1 MTITDTS
8 RMPLSGGQNGLW
20 FAQRLDPGNSIFN
33 TAEYVEITGRLDPG
47 RLAEAIERT
56 MNETDVLRVR
66 FETEGE
72 RVHQRVL
79 DATPYRV
86 RVIDLRGRD
95 DPRGA
100 ALEWMRG
107 DLAEPVDLTG
117 GNLVAQVIFK
127 VGEETHY
134 WYQRAHHILLDG
146 YGYALVQNR
155 TADVYAALA
164 EGREPTPSPFRA
176 LREALDEEAAYRSSE
191 RYDADRRYWLG
202 RYGSMPAPAGLARRN
217 GGPARD
223 FLRELGTL
231 DGARTA
237 RLTEV
242 ATAHRAS
249 WVEVVMAALAAYLH
263 RVTGEGTVVLGVPL
277 MGKPGSVFS
286 RVPGTWVNVVPIDVE
301 TGPGVSRQDLL
312 RRIRA
317 RLDEVRGHRDYRFE
331 DMRRDLRGTGEDRPP
346 SRVWVNVKP
355 FDIPLRF
362 GEAQGSSRYLAA
374 GPVEELTVSVYPRH
388 GSDELYF
395 EFDGNPTMYSRQELA
410 AHRERFLDFLDR
422 FATAPPEQPV
432 GRLDTV
438 TAAQRD
444 TVLREWGGQ
453 AVPAADLSVADAFS
467 AAVRRDP
474 GAVAVR
480 HEGNVLTYDELDRRS
495 DALAALL
502 RGRGVRAERL
512 VAVSLPRTAEL
523 VVAILAVLKAG
534 AAYLPL
540 DVRYPPERAAFVIRD
555 AAPVLLLRG
564 PGPGPRGRD
573 LGLPELVLDA
583 GTPPATEPGPGS
595 VSDSEMPEAGQASG
609 TEPGSVLAAGT
620 PSTARS
626 GLDPKGPEAER
637 GPALSST
644 NSGPALDPETPPV
657 TEVGPDSTMPEPGGG
672 TPSSARPGPGVVPAP
687 RTPPSARPGAV
698 PAPRRP
704 ISATPGPGN
713 AAYVIYTSGSTG
725 TPKGVVVTQGAVVGL
740 AAWAREVLGED
751 HLRHVLA
758 TTSLSFDVSV
768 LELFAPLLNG
778 GCVEILDDALALAGA
793 GPEGSLVSGV
803 PSVLATVLADPAFRV
818 RADCLVAAGEAL
830 PADLVETAVERM
842 PGCTVF
848 NMYGPTE
855 TTVIATAGTAVP
867 GEGKPSIGRPVPGA
881 RAYAL
886 DGALRPAPPGET
898 AELYVGGGVPAR
910 GYLNRPGLTA
920 ERFVADPN
928 GEPGSRMYRTG
939 DLVSWRDDGRLDYL
953 GRADTQVKVRGFRIE
968 LGEVEHA
975 LRAVPGVA
983 RAAADVRGP
992 SRRLVAYAVPE
1003 KGTEQDGDAVLA
1015 ALRRTLPGYMVP
1027 GQVVW
1032 LPDLPLNANGKLD
1045 RAALPEPG
1053 VPVSTSRSG
1062 GPATAGQEALR
1073 RIFAEVLG
1081 LSSVGLDDD
1090 FFRLGGDS
1098 LSAARVTGR
1107 VRAELS
1113 SGITMRAVFDH
1124 PTVATL
1130 AAHLETAEAGRA
1142 PLRRQARPARI
1153 PLSPAQRRLWVLYR
1167 TDGPR
1172 PTYNIPLAAEL
1183 DEPVDVAALRAALA
1197 DLAERHESLRTV
1209 FPEENGLPWQRVL
1222 TGAEAQPPLE
1232 VVDVTEDGL
1241 DAALAAAARHPFDL
1255 ATEPPLRARLCV
1267 LDSGRHVLLLVVH
1280 HIAADEWSTVV
1291 LLDDLANAYAARLT
1305 GGAPGWSPLPV
1316 QYADHALWQHA
1327 PDGPAGPGARALAET
1342 EHWVTRLTGVPAE
1355 LDLPADRPRPVRAGY
1370 GGAVHG
1376 FDLPTALRERM
1387 ERLAAGSSA
1396 TPFMVV
1402 HAAVVALLHRM
1413 GAGEDV
1419 CVGTPVAGR
1428 GDPVLDG
1435 LAGFFVN
1442 LLALRVD
1449 VSGGPTFAELLD
1461 RARAADLDAYAH
1473 QDVPFER
1480 VVEALNPARSLSRH
1494 PVFQVLVSYH
1504 VLPDHTGDGAL
1515 RVTGT
1520 RLIDTG
1526 TAKFDLTFRI
1536 SERGPGTPL
1545 RGEIE
1550 YATALF
1556 DRETAEGLATRLVTL
1571 LETVTR
1577 DPHTPL
1583 ADVDLVTE
1591 QEREL
1596 LHRTWQGP
1604 PSAVERGSARAVEE
1618 VPEQAV
1624 VVKPDPERDL
1634 GPESARV
1641 AERVPEQAVERPLR
1655 PDSELAG
1662 ELFAGR
1668 DLGPGSERAVGQVL
1682 GPDSEL
1688 AIEPVVEL
1696 GAESLVGPDS
1706 ERTVERAL
1714 RSDSE
1719 LAVEPFAGLD
1729 LGPGSEWAVKQVL
1742 GQDSELAVE
1751 LFAGLD
1757 LGPGSE
1763 WAVEQVLG
1771 QDSEPVVEPGSE
1783 QAVGQDFELAPG
1795 LEALGPVAVDG
1806 LVRRR
1811 ALEDPGAVAV
1821 ECEGERL
1828 TYGELESRVEAL
1840 AGALRAE
1847 LHGPEPVVAV
1857 ALPRTANLVVAL
1869 LAVWRAGAAYL
1880 PLDLDYPAERL
1891 AYMLRD
1897 TAPALVLTDARVSD
1911 RLPGRSSDRFPGL
1924 SSERLPGRSSNGSSE
1939 GLSDRLPD
1947 GDRSPEGA
1955 DVPRLDIAD
1964 LQAAQPV
1971 RPAPAAPYL
1980 PGRAAYVIYTSG
1992 STGRP
1997 KGVVVPMGA
2006 VVNFLRAMTG
2016 ERGIGRDDTLLA
2028 LTTVGFDIS
2037 VLELFAP
2044 LIAGGRVVVAGDGQ
2058 VRDPSGLLAVLR
2070 RTGAN
2075 VVQATPTLWRLL
2087 ADADHD
2093 GALGGVR
2100 ALTGGERLERALAG
2114 ALRARGAEVVNLYG
2128 PTETTVW
2135 STRADLSPTDLPGDP
2150 PIGTPIAGTVARV
2163 LDERLRVV
2171 PPGVPGDLYL
2181 GGAGLARG
2189 YQGMPALTAT
2199 RFVADPYGP
2208 AAVLYRTG
2216 DRARWRHT
2224 GDLEFLGRQDE
2235 QVKLRGFRI
2244 ELGEIAAALTDHPAI
2259 GQAVVTVHEDESG
2272 HRTLVGYYVPTAAP
2286 TPEAAPEPA
2295 PEPGAGSASGSASE
2309 LRPEP
2314 VPGHTPEA
2322 APGPAPEPGA
2332 GSASETASELDPEPA
2347 SGDASEL
2354 RPEPVPGHTPEATP
2368 GPAPETGARSAS
2380 ETASKPVPGAG
2391 SKLGPG
2397 AVPVPAQGL
2406 ASEAAPGVAS
2416 GLASEAAPGPVSE
2429 AASKLTP
2436 GPVPEVAELRVHLAA
2451 RLPGHMV
2458 PAHLIA
2464 LRTLPTT
2471 PNGKVDKAALPTPE
2485 QAREHGRETSR
2496 PPVTPME
2503 ERLCALYSEVL
2514 GRTGT
2519 GVDEGFFEL
2528 GGDSVLAVRL
2538 AGLARGRGV
2547 VIAPADVFAQPTVA
2561 GLATLARPITGSD
2574 TGPTDWTP
2582 PALDPADLAALRERY
2597 GAFEQVWPLTA
2608 AQEGVLFRQETS
2620 AEQDPYVIRWT
2631 LDLAGP
2637 LSPVRMRD
2645 AAAVLLRRHLG
2656 LRSSVTRTPSGLAV
2670 QVVHAEAEPC
2680 WGAGPIDLGAPSLV
2694 RFELLGTG
2702 LDRWRLSLVT
2712 HHVVLD
2718 GWSLSVLVEELLT
2731 LYGSAGDD
2739 GSLPPPADP
2748 RDHLAWLSRQDR
2760 TAAEEAWRGHFDG
2773 SPGPTVLVPAQDR
2786 ESAPLPERLDIDLP
2800 PGLTADLTRMAR
2812 RDGLTLNTVV
2822 QWAWGMLLAHWTGR
2836 DDVAFLGM
2844 SSGRSPEVPGSE
2856 RMVGML
2862 VDTVPARLTLRPA
2875 ETALRSMRRLQGE
2888 QAALIAHHHLGLAG
2902 IQRAA
2907 GYGELCDTFAVF
2919 DNFPFDQGRLDALAA
2934 VSGLTVEAVDGFD
2947 ATHYSIGVTALPG
2960 RDLRLVLR
2968 HRPGLLPGERVGS
2981 VAPTLVRLLT
2991 DLAADPERR
3000 VGRFDLLGTAGRERA
3015 LRLSRATDTGIEPA
3029 TWAELFAG
3037 QVARDPGAVAVED
3050 GDVRM
3055 TYADLDRASDAV
3067 AGALATR
3074 GVGGGDRVALLL
3086 PRSADAL
3093 VAMLAV
3099 QKVGAAHLPVD
3110 PAYPQDRIDLMLHD
3124 AAPAVLITTGDLAPS
3139 GTTREPTSG
3148 DAPWD
3153 PVLLIDEIPRDGTA
3167 PPAPGTRVDE
3177 AAYMIFTSG
3186 STGRPKGVVV
3196 THAGLADLVETMTGE
3211 LGVGPG
3217 SRVLQFATLSF
3228 DTSVW
3233 EVAMALLTG
3242 ATLVFVPQERRLG
3255 APLGD
3260 FLVEKGITH
3269 CTLPPSALAEIDEAA
3284 VPEGRVVVVAGEACP
3299 ASLAG
3304 RWAVRHRVF
3313 NSYGPTETTVD
3324 ATLWRCRP
3332 VDGTGP
3338 LPIGVPVV
3346 NTEVLVLDEALRPVP
3361 DDVPGELYVAGRGL
3375 ARGYHGRPGLSAGRF
3390 VAHPFADG
3398 QRLYRTGD
3406 LVRRRADGVLV
3417 YLGRT
3422 DDQVKIRGFRIEP
3435 GEVEALL
3442 AGHPAVTQ
3450 AAVVVRDDRLV
3461 AYLVAGTDAL
3471 EPVRDLAARSLPDYL
3486 RPSAYV
3492 LLDRL
3497 PRTPHGKLDRAAL
3510 PAPERTAPP
3519 PSAGE
3524 MDERQRLV
3532 AEAFADVLGVDAAG
3546 PEDDFFELGGHSL
3559 LAMRLVTRLS
3569 ALFGV
3574 TLEVRHVFDGPT
3586 VAELADTVNDA
3597 LRDTVSPAAPDTV
3610 NGTTNPTGTNTTSP
3624 MGTGPGT
3631 STTPSTGTGTAT
3643 GPGTPATT
3651 PTTTSAAP
3659 SMATGQGTPA
3669 VIPTTT
3675 STGTG
3680 TATPATTPTTI
3691 PTAPPTGTGTTPST
3705 ENGTATRS
3713 GTSATTPTTTSTA
3726 PPTGTGTA
3734 TGPGTPATTSTT
3746 LPTGTGTAG
3755 TPTGTD
3761 TPDAASPYA
3770 PRTQDDAPL
3779 SPAQRRL
3786 WFLDRLEGPSSTYNT
3801 GVMIALTGG
3810 TVDPRIFRLALID
3823 VAARHEVLRTVYP
3836 LRGDEPVQRVLPVT
3850 DLAGHLRADLVDLRH
3865 LGDDDREDAFRTAL
3879 TRPFDLETEPPLRLT
3894 FFRTADDEH
3903 LMHIGTHHI
3912 AFDGTSAQIVL
3923 RDLGAAYAART
3934 RGQDPALPP
3943 VEVSYADYARG
3954 RSDARTAADLA
3965 FWRERLADAPRR
3977 LALPLDR
3984 PRTAEG
3990 TGEGHVLSHTLGAD
4004 LSRRLRELARSRR
4017 TSVLTTVQAAVAAQ
4031 LARAGAGE
4039 LIPLGSPVDGRT
4051 EERLAE
4057 VVGFFVNTLV
4067 FTVDLAG
4074 DPRIGDLVDRLR
4086 ADNLTAMEHAQVPFE
4101 QVVEHLNPPRE
4112 SGLNPLFQVL
4122 VSYGTA
4128 PDIALAFEGL
4138 RAEPR
4143 FVDTRTTKFDL
4154 VFHAF
4159 DAGGQAPLDLSLAYA
4174 TALFDEDTARD
4185 LLNGVAAVLA
4195 QTVSHPEIRLSRL
4208 AVPDGPDQTEILLTP
4223 AQRWWLDGHRD
4234 ESPLTV
4240 RSLPLIPGTDDS
4252 DLVAALRGCV
4262 LRHDALRTRLWRDAT
4277 GLWRTAVLD
4286 GQRAMEPRLLGHAEP
4301 GDARRTLT
4309 EMLDAASGRVFAAVR
4324 VGDDEL
4330 FVGAHPALVDEHSWD
4345 RLLAELSGEPPAG
4358 GSSFAA
4364 YTTALATLTSA
4375 AAIEDEEE
4383 PWLDLADRI
4392 TETTPF
4398 WPYGTASTDSGGR
4411 EARRGRPLPRGTTG
4425 RSLALAALAAALAGK
4440 ATGPVLLDVCEPDR
4454 EDNPDT
4460 VGNLTRIFP
4469 CLLARDALAGGPQ
4482 GVLTGDLGGPRDRG
4496 TVDGGPDRLLDRE
4509 AVADGAGSLPERE
4522 DLAGAPGSLSD
4533 QGSLTDGLGNLAD
4546 RGTSGDVRGQR
4557 NLAGGPVRVEPLA
4570 DGLARLG
4577 GLLPGDRRTALGYG
4591 AARYDRPETAE
4602 VLDGTPRA
4610 TVLLT
4615 LGGAAQDG
4623 PPPDG
4628 YVLAFAVRESGD
4640 LEVAWT
4646 REGDAETARALLRRW
4661 AEHLEA
4667 WAPESPAP
4675 VLKAPVREPMVV
4687 LPPFQRRRLEDR
4699 TGPLRDVL
4707 PLSPLQEGLLFH
4719 LMLAES
4725 TGEVYLTENTLLLR
4739 GPLDGQRLRE
4749 AAGAALEKFPNL
4761 RAGFFTLGERTVQA
4775 VPAEVSLD
4783 WVSADLRGAEDP
4795 GEAFE
4800 RFREREAAR
4809 PFDTGKPPLIR
4820 FGLARLAED
4829 EHRFVV
4835 WAQHILMDG
4844 WSISLL
4850 LLSVLA
4856 AYTDPEEE
4864 ARRPVCDFRT
4874 YLEWL
4879 AAQDMSA
4886 AEDAWREFLRGV
4898 GTSGLIAPNAL
4909 DTGVDARSMDELE
4922 RELPADLTARLTRV
4936 SRELG
4941 LTASA
4946 LFEIAWAV
4954 LLHQRTGA
4962 DEAVFGL
4969 LTYGRPPEIPDIETT
4984 VGLLFNTVPMRV
4996 RTRPGDS
5003 LRAIAERVRA
5013 DRMTIVRHPYVGLA
5027 RIQELA
5033 GRRNLFDTLFV
5044 FQNQPKVTP
5053 EQRWGPAGD
5062 LRVER
5067 RDLRDATHYPLTM
5080 VVSPPDGTAR
5090 LRMLFRTDVFTG
5102 EDATG
5107 ILERYVAV
5115 LTAFADDPGRP
5126 LGRVEAV
5133 SERERET
5140 LLTGLNPA
5148 PRAVPEKSIAD
5159 LLHERAVLAP
5169 GDRALVAGETTLT
5182 FAQLE
5187 AASARLARLLVARGV
5202 GAESAVALVLPR
5214 SEPMV
5219 VALFAVFAAGAAY
5232 VPIDPDYPAERIA
5245 YMLRESTPVVVLTT
5259 ESLRHL
5265 ADVGTAK
5272 QAVSP
5277 DRTAPSTT
5285 AGGHAVPSDGVAP
5298 RGVPLDGTATS
5309 EPLAPATGTSPTT
5322 DTGVDVVTTPAP
5334 ATATSSGTAWH
5345 VVSLDAPETLAELA
5359 ATSPEP
5365 IPAHERHAPAG
5376 LDHPAYMIFT
5386 SGSTGRPKAVVVPY
5400 RGLTTMYFN
5409 HLENIFERVTV
5420 RQGGRG
5426 LRIAH
5431 TTSFS
5436 FDASWEQLFWLLA
5449 GHEVHVVDEETR
5461 RDPALLLGYLDRER
5475 IDGFDVTPSYGT
5487 FLVEAGLLD
5496 RPRCLGGTDQDEPG
5510 LVFVSLGGEAVPAG
5524 LWNRLREAPGVQGYN
5539 LYGPTEYTINAL
5551 GADLA
5556 ESATST
5562 VGRPIMNTR
5571 AYVLGPGLR
5580 PVPRGVVGELYLAGD
5595 GLARGYHRRPGLTA
5609 ERFLADPFGPPGGRM
5624 YRTGDLARW
5633 RPDGLLDF
5641 LGRSDG
5647 QVKIRGYRIEPG
5659 EVEDVLTGIDG
5670 VGQAAVVARDDAGG
5684 AAQLVAY
5691 LVPEGLDV
5699 ERIRAEAAAVLPGHM
5714 VPAAFVTLDRL
5725 PLTVNGKLDQR
5736 ALPDPVVTPQDAGEP
5751 PRGPVETAVAEAFRD
5766 VLGLD
5771 EVGRDADFFALGGHS
5786 LLVVRLVG
5794 RLRQALGE
5802 VSVRDVYDA
5811 PTPAGLAARSGGRRG
5826 DGGLKPLLEIRAS
5839 GEAAPVFCFHPA
5851 GGLGWSYTGLLSHLP
5866 SGHPLHALQ
5875 EPLLSD
5881 PDAPHLTF
5889 DQAVTAY
5896 LARIGEVSPYGPCHL
5911 VGWSYGGLVAHRVA
5925 TTLRR
5930 QGRDVAS
5937 LTVLDA
5943 YITETGGGASGGGDL
5958 RAEAMAYVAA
5968 SAGLDPA
5975 TLDLTDRRALYARV
5989 RRTESVLSSFD
6000 EAVLDRIVES
6010 YLRHGDQMA
6019 NASFEVFDGDM
6030 LFVGASVGT
6039 RPGEAEAN
6047 REAWRRHV
6055 AGTLLD
6061 HTVDL
6066 DHHSLG
6072 RAAGW
6077 SVTGPLVAA
6086 HITGTVGRR
6095 R

>member
-72 RVHQRVL
+72 LVHQRVL

-86 RVIDLRGRD
+86 RVVDLRGLD

-155 TADVYAALA
+155 TADLYAALV
-164 EGREPTPSPFRA
+164 EGREPTPSPFRP
-176 LREALDEEAAYRSSE
+176 LRDALDEEAAYRSSE

-217 GGPARD
+217 GGPART

-301 TGPGVSRQDLL
+301 AGPGTNRQELL

-395 EFDGNPTMYSRQELA
+395 EFDGNPTMYSRAELA

-444 TVLREWGGQ
+444 TVLREWGGH
-453 AVPAADLSVADAFS
+453 AVPAADLSVALSVAEAFS
-467 AAVRRDP
+467 VAVRRDP

-480 HEGNVLTYDELDRRS
+480 HEGNALTYDELDRRS

-502 RGRGVRAERL
+502 RERGVRAETL

-555 AAPVLLLRG
+555 ATPVLLLRG

-573 LGLPELVLDA
+573 LALPELVLDA
-583 GTPPATEPGPGS
+583 ETLSTTGPEPGF

-609 TEPGSVLAAGT
+609 PVLAAGT

-626 GLDPKGPEAER
+626 ELDAKGPEAER
-637 GPALSST
+637 GPALS
-644 NSGPALDPETPPV
+644 GPALDPETPPD
-657 TEVGPDSTMPEPGGG
+657 TEPGAGTPSSARSRPGGVPVPAAEPEPGSVSDSTTPEPDTG
-672 TPSSARPGPGVVPAP
+672 TPSSARPGPGAVPAP
-687 RTPPSARPGAV
+687 RTSPSARPGTV

-704 ISATPGPGN
+704 TSGPGN

-740 AAWAREVLGED
+740 AAWAREILGED

-778 GCVEILDDALALAGA
+778 GCVEILDDALALTGA
-793 GPEGSLVSGV
+793 GPEGTLVSGV
-803 PSVLATVLADPAFRV
+803 PSVLATVLADPAFQV

-830 PADLVETAVERM
+830 PADLVATAIERM

-867 GEGKPSIGRPVPGA
+867 GEGKPTIGRPVPGA

-1003 KGTEQDGDAVLA
+1003 KGTERDGDAVLA

-1027 GQVVW
+1027 SQVVW

-1045 RAALPEPG
+1045 RAALPDPG
-1053 VPVSTSRSG
+1053 VPVSAPGSG
-1062 GPATAGQEALR
+1062 GPATAEQEALR
-1073 RIFAEVLG
+1073 KIFAEVLG

-1172 PTYNIPLAAEL
+1172 PTYNIPLATEL
-1183 DEPVDVAALRAALA
+1183 DGPVDVAALRAALA
-1197 DLAERHESLRTV
+1197 DLAGRHESLRTV

-1222 TGAEAQPPLE
+1222 TGPEAHPPLE

-1267 LDSGRHVLLLVVH
+1267 LGPDRHVLLLVVH

-1291 LLDDLANAYAARLT
+1291 LLDDLSSAYAARLA

-1342 EHWVTRLTGVPAE
+1342 EHWVNRLTGVPAE

-1461 RARAADLDAYAH
+1461 RARAVDLDAYAH

-1556 DRETAEGLATRLVTL
+1556 DRETAEGLATRLITL

-1583 ADVDLVTE
+1583 ADVDLVTD

-1596 LHRTWQGP
+1596 LHKTWQGP
-1604 PSAVERGSARAVEE
+1604 LSTVERPLRPDAGQAVEE
-1618 VPEQAV
+1618 APEQV
-1624 VVKPDPERDL
+1624 VVVSLDSE
-1634 GPESARV
+1634 RV
-1641 AERVPEQAVERPLR
+1641 AERVPEQAIERPLR
-1655 PDSELAG
+1655 QD
-1662 ELFAGR
+1662 F
-1668 DLGPGSERAVGQVL
+1668 
-1682 GPDSEL
+1682 
-1688 AIEPVVEL
+1688 
-1696 GAESLVGPDS
+1696 
-1706 ERTVERAL
+1706 
-1714 RSDSE
+1714 E
-1719 LAVEPFAGLD
+1719 LAVEPFAGRA
-1729 LGPGSEWAVKQVL
+1729 LGPGSERAAEQVL
-1742 GQDSELAVE
+1742 RPDSEQAIEPVMEPGSGQAVE
-1751 LFAGLD
+1751 
-1757 LGPGSE
+1757 PGSE
-1763 WAVEQVLG
+1763 RAV
-1771 QDSEPVVEPGSE
+1771 EPVVEPGLE
-1783 QAVGQDFELAPG
+1783 RAVGQVFEPTSG
-1795 LEALGPVAVDG
+1795 LEPVAVDG

-1897 TAPALVLTDARVSD
+1897 TAPSLVLTDARVSH
-1911 RLPGRSSDRFPGL
+1911 RLPDG
-1924 SSERLPGRSSNGSSE
+1924 SSNGSTDRSSD
-1939 GLSDRLPD
+1939 GLSGRL
-1947 GDRSPEGA
+1947 SEGA

-1964 LQAAQPV
+1964 IQAAQSV
-1971 RPAPAAPYL
+1971 RPAPATPYL

-2135 STRADLSPTDLPGDP
+2135 STRADLPPTDLPGDP

-2189 YQGMPALTAT
+2189 YRGMPALTAT

-2244 ELGEIAAALTDHPAI
+2244 ELGEIAAALTDHPGI
-2259 GQAVVTVHEDESG
+2259 SQAVVTVHEDETG
-2272 HRTLVGYYVPTAAP
+2272 HRTLTGYYVPTSAL
-2286 TPEAAPEPA
+2286 TPEPA
-2295 PEPGAGSASGSASE
+2295 PEAEAGSASELGPESASGSVPEPAPKLRSEAASASTPELAPGSTAEPASE
-2309 LRPEP
+2309 LRPEAAS
-2314 VPGHTPEA
+2314 TPSQ
-2322 APGPAPEPGA
+2322 GL
-2332 GSASETASELDPEPA
+2332 ASK
-2347 SGDASEL
+2347 
-2354 RPEPVPGHTPEATP
+2354 ATP
-2368 GPAPETGARSAS
+2368 GPAS
-2380 ETASKPVPGAG
+2380 EVGAG
-2391 SKLGPG
+2391 LASGSAPEFAPG
-2397 AVPVPAQGL
+2397 AVSVPAQRL

-2416 GLASEAAPGPVSE
+2416 GLEQGGASATTEALASEAAPGPVSE
-2429 AASKLTP
+2429 
-2436 GPVPEVAELRVHLAA
+2436 VADLRVYLAA

-2471 PNGKVDKAALPTPE
+2471 PNGKVDKAALPSPG
-2485 QAREHGRETSR
+2485 QARGAGR

-2538 AGLARGRGV
+2538 AGLARGKGV

-2561 GLATLARPITGSD
+2561 GLATLARPVTGTD

-2582 PALDPADLAALRERY
+2582 LALDPADLAALRERY

-2637 LSPVRMRD
+2637 LSPERMRD
-2645 AAAVLLRRHLG
+2645 AAAVLLRRHPS
-2656 LRSSVTRTPSGLAV
+2656 LRSSITRTPSGLAV
-2670 QVVHAEAEPC
+2670 QVVHPEAEPC
-2680 WGAGPIDLGAPSLV
+2680 WGAGPIDLGASSLV

-2760 TAAEEAWRGHFDG
+2760 AAAEEAWRGHFDG

-2812 RDGLTLNTVV
+2812 RNGLTLNTVV

-2856 RMVGML
+2856 RMAGML

-2888 QAALIAHHHLGLAG
+2888 QAALTAHHHLGLAG
-2902 IQRAA
+2902 IQRIA

-3055 TYADLDRASDAV
+3055 TYADLDRASDAM
-3067 AGALATR
+3067 AGALAAR
-3074 GVGGGDRVALLL
+3074 GVGRGDRVALLL

-3110 PAYPQDRIDLMLHD
+3110 PAYPRDRIDLMLHD
-3124 AAPAVLITTGDLAPS
+3124 AAPAVLITTRDLARDTPDQ
-3139 GTTREPTSG
+3139 E
-3148 DAPWD
+3148 
-3153 PVLLIDEIPRDGTA
+3153 VLLIDEVSRDGAA

-3196 THAGLADLVETMTGE
+3196 THAGLADLVETMTGQ

-3260 FLVEKGITH
+3260 FLVEKGVTH

-3299 ASLAG
+3299 ASLAA

-3338 LPIGVPVV
+3338 LPIGAPVV
-3346 NTEVLVLDEALRPVP
+3346 NTEVLVLDEALRPVS

-3375 ARGYHGRPGLSAGRF
+3375 ARGYHGRPGLSASRF
-3390 VAHPFADG
+3390 VAHPFAEG
-3398 QRLYRTGD
+3398 RRLYRTGD

-3450 AAVVVRDDRLV
+3450 AAVMVRDDRLV

-3471 EPVRDLAARSLPDYL
+3471 EPVRDLVARSLPDYL

-3532 AEAFADVLGVDAAG
+3532 AEAFADVLGADAVG

-3586 VAELADTVNDA
+3586 VAELADSVNDA
-3597 LRDTVSPAAPDTV
+3597 LRDTVND
-3610 NGTTNPTGTNTTSP
+3610 TTNPTGTDTAPP
-3624 MGTGPGT
+3624 MGTGT
-3631 STTPSTGTGTAT
+3631 APSPEISTAT

-3659 SMATGQGTPA
+3659 PTGTGTTSSVGTGPGTPATTSAAPSMVTGQGTPA
-3669 VIPTTT
+3669 TIPTTT

-3680 TATPATTPTTI
+3680 TATSPETLA
-3691 PTAPPTGTGTTPST
+3691 
-3705 ENGTATRS
+3705 
-3713 GTSATTPTTTSTA
+3713 TTSTA
-3726 PPTGTGTA
+3726 PPAGTGTA
-3734 TGPGTPATTSTT
+3734 TTPGAPTST
-3746 LPTGTGTAG
+3746 GA
-3755 TPTGTD
+3755 
-3761 TPDAASPYA
+3761 PYD
-3770 PRTQDDAPL
+3770 PQTQHEAPL

-3810 TVDPRIFRLALID
+3810 TVDPATFRLALID

-3850 DLAGHLRADLVDLRH
+3850 VLAGHLRADLVDLRH
-3865 LGDDDREDAFRTAL
+3865 LGEDDREAAFRTAL

-3894 FFRTADDEH
+3894 FFRTADGEH

-3934 RGQDPALPP
+3934 RGLDPALPP

-3984 PRTAEG
+3984 PRTADG

-4004 LSRRLRELARSRR
+4004 LSQKLRELARSRR

-4039 LIPLGSPVDGRT
+4039 LIPLGSPVDGRI

-4067 FTVDLAG
+4067 FTVDLSG
-4074 DPRIGDLVDRLR
+4074 DPRVGDLIDRLR

-4159 DAGGQAPLDLSLAYA
+4159 DAGGQEPLDLSLAYA

-4195 QTVSHPEIRLSRL
+4195 QTVSHPETRLSRL
-4208 AVPDGPDQTEILLTP
+4208 AVPDGPAQPEILLTP

-4234 ESPLTV
+4234 GTPLTV
-4240 RSLPLIPGTDDS
+4240 RSLPLAPGTDDS

-4286 GQRAMEPRLLGHAEP
+4286 GQRAMELRLLGHAEP
-4301 GDARRTLT
+4301 GDARRTLAET
-4309 EMLDAASGRVFAAVR
+4309 LDAASGRVFAAVR
-4324 VGDDEL
+4324 VGDEL
-4330 FVGAHPALVDEHSWD
+4330 VVGAYPALVDEHSWD
-4345 RLLAELSGEPPAG
+4345 RLLAELSGEPSDG

-4364 YTTALATLTSA
+4364 YTTALAALTSA

-4398 WPYGTASTDSGGR
+4398 WPYGPAPTDTDGR
-4411 EARRGRPLPRGTTG
+4411 EARQGRPLPRGTTG
-4425 RSLALAALAAALAGK
+4425 RNLALAALAAALAGK

-4469 CLLARDALAGGPQ
+4469 YLLTQEAMADGPDREAVGDDADSSPEQEVSAGDPATLSDQ
-4482 GVLTGDLGGPRDRG
+4482 GTPTGNLSSPRDRG
-4496 TVDGGPDRLLDRE
+4496 TLDDGSDRPHDQE
-4509 AVADGAGSLPERE
+4509 VQADGPNHR
-4522 DLAGAPGSLSD
+4522 P
-4533 QGSLTDGLGNLAD
+4533 D
-4546 RGTSGDVRGQR
+4546 RGTLTGRLDNLYGRGTPNDGSGRLRNQRG
-4557 NLAGGPVRVEPLA
+4557 LAGNPNALPGQETLTGGPFRLEALA
-4570 DGLARLG
+4570 DGLARLD
-4577 GLLPGDRRTALGYG
+4577 GLLPGDRRTAVGYG
-4591 AARYDRPETAE
+4591 AARYDRAETAE
-4602 VLDGTPRA
+4602 VLDETPRA

-4646 REGDAETARALLRRW
+4646 READAETARALLRGW
-4661 AEHLEA
+4661 AERLEA

-4675 VLKAPVREPMVV
+4675 VSRAPVREPMVV

-4739 GPLDGQRLRE
+4739 GPLDGKRLRE

-4775 VPAEVSLD
+4775 VPAEVPLD
-4783 WVSADLRGAEDP
+4783 WVSADLRGAQDP

-4820 FGLARLAED
+4820 FGLARLGED

-4886 AEDAWREFLRGV
+4886 AEDAWREFLYGV

-4909 DTGVDARSMDELE
+4909 ETGVDARSMDELE
-4922 RELPADLTARLTRV
+4922 REVPADLTARLTRV

-5044 FQNQPKVTP
+5044 FQNQPRVTP
-5053 EQRWGPAGD
+5053 EQRWGPDGD

-5090 LRMLFRTDVFTG
+5090 LRMLFRTDVFTDG
-5102 EDATG
+5102 DATE

-5133 SERERET
+5133 SDRERET

-5148 PRAVPEKSIAD
+5148 PRAVPETSIAD

-5169 GDRALVAGETTLT
+5169 EDRALVAGDTTLT

-5214 SEPMV
+5214 SELMV

-5232 VPIDPDYPAERIA
+5232 VPIDPDYPPERIA
-5245 YMLRESTPVVVLTT
+5245 YMLGESTPVVVLTT

-5265 ADVGTAK
+5265 VDVGTAG
-5272 QAVSP
+5272 QVVLS
-5277 DRTAPSTT
+5277 
-5285 AGGHAVPSDGVAP
+5285 
-5298 RGVPLDGTATS
+5298 DGTA
-5309 EPLAPATGTSPTT
+5309 PALDPAPGVDAATGTPPTPVA
-5322 DTGVDVVTTPAP
+5322 GVDTAISTPQA
-5334 ATATSSGTAWH
+5334 TAWH

-5359 ATSPEP
+5359 TTSPEP

-5409 HLENIFERVTV
+5409 HLENIFERVAV

-5571 AYVLGPGLR
+5571 AYILGPGLR

-5633 RPDGLLDF
+5633 RPDGLVDF

-5736 ALPDPVVTPQDAGEP
+5736 ALPDPVVTPQNTGEP

-5826 DGGLKPLLEIRAS
+5826 DGGLRPLLEIRAS
-5839 GEAAPVFCFHPA
+5839 GQAAPVFCFHPA
-5851 GGLGWSYTGLLSHLP
+5851 GGLGWSYTGLLPHLP
-5866 SGHPLHALQ
+5866 SDHPLHALQ

-5889 DQAVTAY
+5889 DQAVAAY
-5896 LARIGEVSPYGPCHL
+5896 LTRIGEVSPYGPCHL
-5911 VGWSYGGLVAHRVA
+5911 VGWSYGGLIAHRVA

-5930 QGRDVAS
+5930 QGREVAS

-5989 RRTESVLSSFD
+5989 RRSESVLSSFD

-6010 YLRHGDQMA
+6010 YLRHGDQMG

-6047 REAWRRHV
+6047 RETWRHHV

-6086 HITGTVGRR
+6086 HITDAEGKQR
-6095 R
+6095 

>member
-72 RVHQRVL
+72 LVHQRVL

-86 RVIDLRGRD
+86 RVVDLRGRD

-155 TADVYAALA
+155 TADLYAALV
-164 EGREPTPSPFRA
+164 EGREPTPSPFRP
-176 LREALDEEAAYRSSE
+176 LRDALDEEAAYRSSE

-301 TGPGVSRQDLL
+301 AGPGTNRQELL

-395 EFDGNPTMYSRQELA
+395 EFDGNPTMYSRAELA

-422 FATAPPEQPV
+422 FAAAPPEQPV

-444 TVLREWGGQ
+444 TVLREWGGH
-453 AVPAADLSVADAFS
+453 AVPAADLSAALSVAEAFA

-480 HEGNVLTYDELDRRS
+480 HEGNALTYDELDRRS

-502 RGRGVRAERL
+502 RERGVRAETL

-555 AAPVLLLRG
+555 ATPVLLLRG

-573 LGLPELVLDA
+573 LALPELVLDA
-583 GTPPATEPGPGS
+583 ETLSTASPEPGPEPGS
-595 VSDSEMPEAGQASG
+595 VSDS
-609 TEPGSVLAAGT
+609 TT
-620 PSTARS
+620 
-626 GLDPKGPEAER
+626 
-637 GPALSST
+637 
-644 NSGPALDPETPPV
+644 
-657 TEVGPDSTMPEPGGG
+657 PEPDTG
-672 TPSSARPGPGVVPAP
+672 TPSSARPGPGIVPAP
-687 RTPPSARPGAV
+687 RTSPSARPGTV

-704 ISATPGPGN
+704 TSGPGN

-740 AAWAREVLGED
+740 AAWAREILGED

-778 GCVEILDDALALAGA
+778 GCVEILDDALALTGA
-793 GPEGSLVSGV
+793 GPEGTLVSGV
-803 PSVLATVLADPAFRV
+803 PSVLATVLADPAFQV
-818 RADCLVAAGEAL
+818 RADCLIAAGEAL
-830 PADLVETAVERM
+830 PADLVATAAERM

-867 GEGKPSIGRPVPGA
+867 GEGKPTIGRPVPGA

-975 LRAVPGVA
+975 LRVVPGVA

-1003 KGTEQDGDAVLA
+1003 KGTERDGDAVLA

-1027 GQVVW
+1027 SQVVW

-1045 RAALPEPG
+1045 RAALPDPG
-1053 VPVSTSRSG
+1053 VPVSVPGSG
-1062 GPATAGQEALR
+1062 GPATAEQEALR
-1073 RIFAEVLG
+1073 KIFAEVLG

-1172 PTYNIPLAAEL
+1172 PTYNIPLATEL
-1183 DEPVDVAALRAALA
+1183 DGPVDVAALRAALA
-1197 DLAERHESLRTV
+1197 DLAGRHESLRTV

-1222 TGAEAQPPLE
+1222 TGAEARPPLE

-1267 LDSGRHVLLLVVH
+1267 LGPDRHVLLLVVH

-1291 LLDDLANAYAARLT
+1291 LLDDLSSAYAARLA
-1305 GGAPGWSPLPV
+1305 GDAPGWSPLPV

-1342 EHWVTRLTGVPAE
+1342 EHWVNRLTGVPAE

-1376 FDLPTALRERM
+1376 FDLPTALRERL

-1449 VSGGPTFAELLD
+1449 VSGEPTFAELLD
-1461 RARAADLDAYAH
+1461 RARAVDLDAYAH

-1556 DRETAEGLATRLVTL
+1556 DRETAEGLATRLITL

-1583 ADVDLVTE
+1583 ADVDLVTD

-1604 PSAVERGSARAVEE
+1604 PST
-1618 VPEQAV
+1618 
-1624 VVKPDPERDL
+1624 
-1634 GPESARV
+1634 
-1641 AERVPEQAVERPLR
+1641 VERPLR
-1655 PDSELAG
+1655 QDSKLAV
-1662 ELFAGR
+1662 EPFVGR
-1668 DLGPGSERAVGQVL
+1668 GLDPERAVEQVLGPDAEQAIEPVVEPGLERAVGQVF
-1682 GPDSEL
+1682 
-1688 AIEPVVEL
+1688 EPTS
-1696 GAESLVGPDS
+1696 G
-1706 ERTVERAL
+1706 
-1714 RSDSE
+1714 
-1719 LAVEPFAGLD
+1719 
-1729 LGPGSEWAVKQVL
+1729 
-1742 GQDSELAVE
+1742 
-1751 LFAGLD
+1751 
-1757 LGPGSE
+1757 
-1763 WAVEQVLG
+1763 
-1771 QDSEPVVEPGSE
+1771 
-1783 QAVGQDFELAPG
+1783 
-1795 LEALGPVAVDG
+1795 LGPVAVDG

-1897 TAPALVLTDARVSD
+1897 TEPSLVLTDARVSA
-1911 RLPGRSSDRFPGL
+1911 
-1924 SSERLPGRSSNGSSE
+1924 RLPGRSSNGSTDRSSN
-1939 GLSDRLPD
+1939 GLSGRL
-1947 GDRSPEGA
+1947 SEGA

-1964 LQAAQPV
+1964 IQAAQPV
-1971 RPAPAAPYL
+1971 RPAPATPYL

-2135 STRADLSPTDLPGDP
+2135 STRADLPPTDLPGDP

-2189 YQGMPALTAT
+2189 YQGMPALTAA

-2216 DRARWRHT
+2216 DRARWKHT

-2244 ELGEIAAALTDHPAI
+2244 ELGEIAAALTDHPGI
-2259 GQAVVTVHEDESG
+2259 SQAVVIVHEDETG
-2272 HRTLVGYYVPTAAP
+2272 HRSLTGYYVPTAALP
-2286 TPEAAPEPA
+2286 PEPA
-2295 PEPGAGSASGSASE
+2295 PGPSAEPAPEAEAGLTSVPAQRLAS
-2309 LRPEP
+2309 
-2314 VPGHTPEA
+2314 EA
-2322 APGPAPEPGA
+2322 APGSTPEAEA
-2332 GSASETASELDPEPA
+2332 GIASETASEFTPEPKPKPKPASGPASAPTQGLASGAVSEGASELSPAFNQGPVSKPEAGLGQGGEPVSEPA
-2347 SGDASEL
+2347 SGTASGLSSESVPELSSGATEEPAQGDEL
-2354 RPEPVPGHTPEATP
+2354 RPVSG
-2368 GPAPETGARSAS
+2368 
-2380 ETASKPVPGAG
+2380 
-2391 SKLGPG
+2391 LGPG
-2397 AVPVPAQGL
+2397 AASTSSQGL

-2416 GLASEAAPGPVSE
+2416 RFVQGSEPEAAQE
-2429 AASKLTP
+2429 
-2436 GPVPEVAELRVHLAA
+2436 PVPEVAELRVYLAA

-2485 QAREHGRETSR
+2485 QAREHGRGASR

-2503 ERLCALYSEVL
+2503 RRLCALYSEVL
-2514 GRTGT
+2514 GRTET

-2538 AGLARGRGV
+2538 AGLARGKGV

-2561 GLATLARPITGSD
+2561 GLATLARPITGTD

-2582 PALDPADLAALRERY
+2582 PALDPADLVALRERY

-2637 LSPVRMRD
+2637 LSPERMRD
-2645 AAAVLLRRHLG
+2645 AATVLLRRHPG
-2656 LRSSVTRTPSGLAV
+2656 LRSSITRTPSGLAV
-2670 QVVHAEAEPC
+2670 QVVHPEAEPC

-2760 TAAEEAWRGHFDG
+2760 AAAEEAWRGHFDG

-2812 RDGLTLNTVV
+2812 RNGLTLNTVV

-2888 QAALIAHHHLGLAG
+2888 QAALTAHHHLGLAG
-2902 IQRAA
+2902 IQRIA

-3000 VGRFDLLGTAGRERA
+3000 VARFDFLGTAGRERA

-3055 TYADLDRASDAV
+3055 TYAELDRASDAM
-3067 AGALATR
+3067 AGALAGR
-3074 GVGGGDRVALLL
+3074 GVGRGDRVALLL

-3110 PAYPQDRIDLMLHD
+3110 PAYPRDRIALMLHD
-3124 AAPAVLITTGDLAPS
+3124 AAPAVLITTGDLARDTPD
-3139 GTTREPTSG
+3139 RE
-3148 DAPWD
+3148 
-3153 PVLLIDEIPRDGTA
+3153 VLLIDEVPRDGAA

-3196 THAGLADLVETMTGE
+3196 THAGLADLVETMTGQ

-3260 FLVEKGITH
+3260 FLVEKGVTH
-3269 CTLPPSALAEIDEAA
+3269 CTLPPSALAEIDEVA

-3299 ASLAG
+3299 ASLAA

-3338 LPIGVPVV
+3338 LPIGAPVV

-3375 ARGYHGRPGLSAGRF
+3375 ARGYHGRPGLSASRF
-3390 VAHPFADG
+3390 VAHPFAEG
-3398 QRLYRTGD
+3398 WRLYRTGD

-3450 AAVVVRDDRLV
+3450 AAVMVRDDRLV
-3461 AYLVAGTDAL
+3461 AYLVAGADAL
-3471 EPVRDLAARSLPDYL
+3471 EPVRDLVARRLPDYL

-3519 PSAGE
+3519 PPAGE

-3532 AEAFADVLGVDAAG
+3532 AEAFADVLGADAVG

-3586 VAELADTVNDA
+3586 VAELADSVNDA
-3597 LRDTVSPAAPDTV
+3597 LRDTVND
-3610 NGTTNPTGTNTTSP
+3610 TTNPTGTDTAP
-3624 MGTGPGT
+3624 P
-3631 STTPSTGTGTAT
+3631 TGTGTGT

-3659 SMATGQGTPA
+3659 PTENSTTPSLENSTATGPETPATTPTTTSAAPPTENGTTFSVGTGPGTPATTSAAPSMATGQGTPA
-3669 VIPTTT
+3669 TIPTTT

-3680 TATPATTPTTI
+3680 TATGPETLA
-3691 PTAPPTGTGTTPST
+3691 
-3705 ENGTATRS
+3705 
-3713 GTSATTPTTTSTA
+3713 TTSTA
-3726 PPTGTGTA
+3726 PPAGTGTA
-3734 TGPGTPATTSTT
+3734 TTPGA
-3746 LPTGTGTAG
+3746 PTGTGA
-3755 TPTGTD
+3755 
-3761 TPDAASPYA
+3761 PYD
-3770 PRTQDDAPL
+3770 PQTQHEAPL

-3810 TVDPRIFRLALID
+3810 TVDPGTFRLALLD

-3850 DLAGHLRADLVDLRH
+3850 VLAGHLRADLVDLRH
-3865 LGDDDREDAFRTAL
+3865 LGEDDREEAFRTAL

-3934 RGQDPALPP
+3934 RGLDPALPP

-3984 PRTAEG
+3984 PRTADG

-4004 LSRRLRELARSRR
+4004 LSQKLRELARSRR

-4039 LIPLGSPVDGRT
+4039 LIPLGSPVDGRI

-4067 FTVDLAG
+4067 FTVDLSG
-4074 DPRIGDLVDRLR
+4074 DPRVGDLIDRLR

-4174 TALFDEDTARD
+4174 TALFDEDTARG
-4185 LLNGVAAVLA
+4185 LLNGVAAILA
-4195 QTVSHPEIRLSRL
+4195 QTVSHPETRLSRL
-4208 AVPDGPDQTEILLTP
+4208 AVPDGPDQPEILLTP

-4234 ESPLTV
+4234 GTPLTV
-4240 RSLPLIPGTDDS
+4240 RSLSLAPGTDDS

-4286 GQRAMEPRLLGHAEP
+4286 GQRAMELRLLGHAEP

-4324 VGDDEL
+4324 VGDEL
-4330 FVGAHPALVDEHSWD
+4330 VVGAHPALVDEHSWD
-4345 RLLAELSGEPPAG
+4345 RLLAELSGEPSDG

-4364 YTTALATLTSA
+4364 YTTALAALTSA

-4383 PWLDLADRI
+4383 PWLDLADQI

-4398 WPYGTASTDSGGR
+4398 WPYGPAPTDTDGR
-4411 EARRGRPLPRGTTG
+4411 EARQGRPLPRGTTG
-4425 RSLALAALAAALAGK
+4425 RNLALAALAAALAGK

-4469 CLLARDALAGGPQ
+4469 YLLTQEAMADGP
-4482 GVLTGDLGGPRDRG
+4482 
-4496 TVDGGPDRLLDRE
+4496 DRE
-4509 AVADGAGSLPERE
+4509 AVGDDADSSPEQEVSAGDPNHRPDRGTLTGRLDNLYGRGTPNDGSGRPRNQRG
-4522 DLAGAPGSLSD
+4522 LAGNPNALPG
-4533 QGSLTDGLGNLAD
+4533 QETLTDGPFRLEA
-4546 RGTSGDVRGQR
+4546 
-4557 NLAGGPVRVEPLA
+4557 LA

-4577 GLLPGDRRTALGYG
+4577 GLLPGDRRTAVGYG
-4591 AARYDRPETAE
+4591 AARYDRAETAE
-4602 VLDGTPRA
+4602 VLDETPRA

-4615 LGGAAQDG
+4615 LGGATQDG

-4646 REGDAETARALLRRW
+4646 READAETARALLRGW
-4661 AEHLEA
+4661 AERLEA

-4675 VLKAPVREPMVV
+4675 VSRAPVREPMVV

-4775 VPAEVSLD
+4775 VPAEVPLD
-4783 WVSADLRGAEDP
+4783 WVSADLRGAQDP

-4820 FGLARLAED
+4820 FGLARLGED

-4856 AYTDPEEE
+4856 AYTDPGEE

-4886 AEDAWREFLRGV
+4886 AEDAWREFLYGV

-4909 DTGVDARSMDELE
+4909 ETGVDARSMDELE
-4922 RELPADLTARLTRV
+4922 RELPADLTTRLTRV

-5044 FQNQPKVTP
+5044 FQNQPRVTP
-5053 EQRWGPAGD
+5053 EQRWGPDGD

-5090 LRMLFRTDVFTG
+5090 LRMLFRTDVFTD
-5102 EDATG
+5102 EDATE

-5133 SERERET
+5133 SELERET

-5169 GDRALVAGETTLT
+5169 EDRALVAGDTTLT

-5214 SEPMV
+5214 SELMV

-5232 VPIDPDYPAERIA
+5232 VPIDPDYPPERIA
-5245 YMLRESTPVVVLTT
+5245 YMLGESTPVVVLTT

-5265 ADVGTAK
+5265 VDVGTAG
-5272 QAVSP
+5272 QVVWP
-5277 DRTAPSTT
+5277 
-5285 AGGHAVPSDGVAP
+5285 
-5298 RGVPLDGTATS
+5298 DGTAPALDPALGVDAASGT
-5309 EPLAPATGTSPTT
+5309 PPTTGTAPATVS
-5322 DTGVDVVTTPAP
+5322 GVDTAMSTPQA
-5334 ATATSSGTAWH
+5334 TAWH

-5496 RPRCLGGTDQDEPG
+5496 RPRCLGGTDQGEPG

-5571 AYVLGPGLR
+5571 AYILGPGLR

-5633 RPDGLLDF
+5633 RSDGLVDF

-5714 VPAAFVTLDRL
+5714 VPAAFVTLDQL

-5736 ALPDPVVTPQDAGEP
+5736 ALPDPVVTPQNAGEP

-5826 DGGLKPLLEIRAS
+5826 DGGLRPLLEIRAS
-5839 GEAAPVFCFHPA
+5839 GQAAPVFCFHPA
-5851 GGLGWSYTGLLSHLP
+5851 GGLGWSYTGLLPHLP
-5866 SGHPLHALQ
+5866 SDHPLHALQ

-5881 PDAPHLTF
+5881 PAAPHLTF
-5889 DQAVTAY
+5889 DQAVAAY
-5896 LARIGEVSPYGPCHL
+5896 LTRIGEVSPYGPCHL
-5911 VGWSYGGLVAHRVA
+5911 VGWSYGGLIAHRVA

-5930 QGRDVAS
+5930 QGREVAS

-5989 RRTESVLSSFD
+5989 RRSESVLSSFD

-6010 YLRHGDQMA
+6010 YLRHGDQMG

-6047 REAWRRHV
+6047 RETWRHHV

-6086 HITGTVGRR
+6086 HITGTAGRP
-6095 R
+6095 